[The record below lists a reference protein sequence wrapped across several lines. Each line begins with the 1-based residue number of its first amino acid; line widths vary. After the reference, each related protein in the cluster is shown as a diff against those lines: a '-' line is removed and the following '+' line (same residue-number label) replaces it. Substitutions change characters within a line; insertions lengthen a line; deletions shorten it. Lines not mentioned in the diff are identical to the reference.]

1 MFINIVLFTNRA
13 VIDNLKNEHQIL
25 TYFLVYF
32 DKTIEQIDNKFY
44 NCDVKTKKKL
54 QLCVKIYVCKS
65 TSYVNNTLQYTLLV
79 H

>member
-13 VIDNLKNEHQIL
+13 VIDNLKNEHEIL

-44 NCDVKTKKKL
+44 NCDVKTKK
-54 QLCVKIYVCKS
+54 
-65 TSYVNNTLQYTLLV
+65 SYNYASKYMYAKV
-79 H
+79 HLM

>member
-13 VIDNLKNEHQIL
+13 VIDNLKNEHEIL

-44 NCDVKTKKKL
+44 NCDVKTKKKVTIMR
-54 QLCVKIYVCKS
+54 QNICMQKYILCE
-65 TSYVNNTLQYTLLV
+65 
-79 H
+79 